1 MPSLSSLHFD
11 NRFPTPS
18 IEYHPHTILFH
29 RATRERNRAS
39 SPRSIDFLRGK
50 DSNGTV
56 PSPLPQQGLTRRY
69 LCLAALDPAFDD
81 SRSGVNPPPSPL
93 RLAIIGWL
101 HSPLTLLPFPPRP
114 QRGRRQ
120 EKRNRN
126 LRNDL
131 SRSRSSSVDRSN
143 EKRTFVSFHS
153 RDSMKGRERERHK
166 FGAET
171 DRCFS
176 FRKFFLPNLFVF
188 SNREKFER
196 KRSGWLSSLYRARM
210 MFLHRRGDGK
220 KVYAPIYGGIIAAH

>member
-1 MPSLSSLHFD
+1 MTIDSRHRRSNIIRTRFYFIARREKEIVLLLHD
-11 NRFPTPS
+11 
-18 IEYHPHTILFH
+18 
-29 RATRERNRAS
+29 
-39 SPRSIDFLRGK
+39 RSIPERKGFERHG
-50 DSNGTV
+50 SV

-166 FGAET
+166 NGSMLFLSKI
-171 DRCFS
+171 FSPKS
-176 FRKFFLPNLFVF
+176 FRLLE
-188 SNREKFER
+188 SREIREE
-196 KRSGWLSSLYRARM
+196 A
-210 MFLHRRGDGK
+210 
-220 KVYAPIYGGIIAAH
+220 